1 MKHSEPN
8 PEIGL
13 HWLTFALGVLSF
25 TAVLTSFNLSDG
37 DLWAKLSLGAHVLMQ
52 GSVPLRDVFAFT
64 PVLPEYIDHEW
75 GAGTIFYACLKWF
88 GPVSLMVLKLLLAF
102 GALVSAMM
110 VGRRLG
116 CGWNSL
122 LCLAIP
128 CSACILPAY
137 GPVLRPHT
145 FTFFFFGVTLLCL
158 EEIRKG
164 KKWPAF
170 VLPAIMLLWA
180 NIHGGFV
187 AGLCTIGVYTV
198 FAVPGFPGGAMVS
211 EARRAALSHFYLML
225 LMMLACPAVTIVNPY
240 GLNFWRYLIP
250 ALLNRR
256 PEIAEW
262 QPLPIF
268 GTDVFV
274 AFRLLFVLVAIVLVL
289 SWRRTEKKTWPGLV
303 MVLVTALI
311 TWRSRR
317 HGPFFGVATLAFI
330 GPFVEVSYAQLLA
343 FFPRLLT
350 RIRPAFAVAIFYC
363 LLAIYAAA
371 YFLPESSFQ
380 VLSPVGLYPVREV
393 DILSRG
399 RAEGNLAVP
408 FRLGSYATWRLYPR
422 IKVSIDGRY
431 ECTYPESTF
440 RLNEDFFT
448 KSGTNWDRLIRD
460 YDVDYVILDQH
471 IGTLRPEDLYDRG
484 YALVWQTEGYS
495 ALMVKT
501 NYTAKFRK
509 IAAGLPDTS
518 IDPLNAS
525 IPNKWWAQKAQ

>member
-1 MKHSEPN
+1 MKLSESN
-8 PEIGL
+8 PEAGL
-13 HWLTFALGVLSF
+13 RWLAIALGVLSF

-37 DLWAKLSLGAHVLMQ
+37 DLWAKLSLGAHVLMRD
-52 GSVPLRDVFAFT
+52 SVPPHDVFAFT

-75 GAGTIFYACLKWF
+75 GAGTIFYLCLKWF
-88 GPVSLMVLKLLLAF
+88 GPASLMVLKLLLAF
-102 GALVSAMM
+102 GALIFAMM

-128 CSACILPAY
+128 CGACILPAY
-137 GPVLRPHT
+137 APVLRSHA
-145 FTFFFFGVTLLCL
+145 FTFFFFGATLFCL
-158 EEIRKG
+158 EEIRGG

-170 VLPAIMLLWA
+170 ILPVIMLLWA

-187 AGLCTIGVYTV
+187 AGVCTTGVYTV
-198 FAVPGFPGGAMVS
+198 FAAPFFPGVAMAT
-211 EARRAALSHFYLML
+211 EARRLALSRFYLML
-225 LMMLACPAVTIVNPY
+225 LVMLASLAVTVINPY
-240 GLNFWRYLIP
+240 GLNFWAYLIP
-250 ALLNRR
+250 ALLNKR
-256 PEIAEW
+256 PEIIEW

-274 AFRLLFVLVAIVLVL
+274 AFRLLFVLVVIILLV
-289 SWRRTEKKTWPGLV
+289 SWRRTEKKSWPGLV
-303 MVLVTALI
+303 MVLVTAFI

-330 GPFVEVSYAQLLA
+330 GPFVEVAYAQLLA
-343 FFPRLLT
+343 LFPKLLA
-350 RIRPAFAVAIFYC
+350 RIRPAFAVTIFYC
-363 LLAIYAAA
+363 LLALYAAA
-371 YFLPESSFQ
+371 CFLPGSSFQ

-399 RAEGNLAVP
+399 QAEGNLAVP
-408 FRLGSYATWRLYPR
+408 FRLGSYATWRLYPN
-422 IKVSIDGRY
+422 IKVSMDGRY
-431 ECTYPESTF
+431 ESTYPESTF

-471 IGTLRPEDLYDRG
+471 VATLRPEDLYDRG

-501 NYTAKFRK
+501 NFAAKFRK
-509 IAAGLPDTS
+509 VADELPPTTV
-518 IDPLNAS
+518 DPLDAG
-525 IPNKWWAQKAQ
+525 IPEKWWVQKTQ